1 MVTFTP
7 SRFTG
12 PVWKSVELAPG
23 AAIQIA
29 IKRPSLNDQ
38 LAALVDIDSLT
49 SQSFKLRASICDW
62 RDVQD
67 IDGKPVPFTWQALSE
82 LCVSYPTAI
91 WALID
96 AVRAVL
102 DGPTETDQKNLPL
115 PSAAGGTATTTAITT
130 SITSSNTGDSSN
142 ASSDYATDSE

>member
-12 PVWKSVELAPG
+12 PVWKSVELG
-23 AAIQIA
+23 ADATIQVA
-29 IKRPSLNDQ
+29 IKRPTLNDQ
-38 LAALVDIDSLT
+38 LAALADINSLT

-62 RDVQD
+62 RDVMD
-67 IDGKPVPFTWQALSE
+67 IDGQPVPFTWQALSE

-102 DGPTETDQKNLPL
+102 DGLTETDQKNLPS
-115 PSAAGGTATTTAITT
+115 PSAAGGTATTTETT
-130 SITSSNTGDSSN
+130 SSIQSSNTGDSSN
-142 ASSDYATDSE
+142 ASSDYATASA